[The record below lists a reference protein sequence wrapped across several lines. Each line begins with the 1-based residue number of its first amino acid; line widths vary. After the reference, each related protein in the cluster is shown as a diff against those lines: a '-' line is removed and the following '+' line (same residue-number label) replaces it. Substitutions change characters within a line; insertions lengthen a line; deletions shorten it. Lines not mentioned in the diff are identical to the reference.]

1 VSFPHSPGFAV
12 ILNGAW
18 GIGKTYLLKRFLE
31 DQRKLGKKCVYVS
44 LYGLDTLD
52 EIDNALLRSI
62 YPLLAMKGTRI
73 AGRVATSI
81 SERFGLGA
89 LVKELDPKEIL
100 DRLGADLYAFDDL
113 ERCEAPLN
121 KVLGY
126 INEFVEHDGCK
137 VVIVANEAEIRNTD
151 KEDYLRRREK
161 LIGKTLQVQ
170 SEFGKAF
177 DYFRREEVAT
187 PPGDSAGA

>member
-62 YPLLAMKGTRI
+62 YPLLALKGTRI

-81 SERFGLGA
+81 AERFGLGA
-89 LVKELDPKEIL
+89 LVKGLDPKEIL